1 MDTKKINFVSLLGI
15 EEEKID
21 SQSLEKLSDNELKG
35 LLVGIEFSEDEE
47 LMIVREFKKRG
58 LDS

>member
-1 MDTKKINFVSLLGI
+1 
-15 EEEKID
+15 
-21 SQSLEKLSDNELKG
+21 
-35 LLVGIEFSEDEE
+35 VGIEFSEDEE

>member
-1 MDTKKINFVSLLGI
+1 MDTKKINFVNLLGL
-15 EEEKID
+15 EEKID

>member
-21 SQSLEKLSDNELKG
+21 SQSLENYLIMNLKG
-35 LLVGIEFSEDEE
+35 F
-47 LMIVREFKKRG
+47 
-58 LDS
+58 